1 MINYLNQFFGDG
13 HNVKMYIVPIPINI
27 NDMNLYISSDLY
39 TILEY
44 KFPRVHINEL
54 INEAIRHRDVCKVAS
69 LEGRSRRGTGGCKRI
84 VFFKGLEWH
93 EYKFTINQDFLD
105 VLSNHIASSSIP
117 ATISYCFNNIIGA
130 DEWEG
135 NFMPSIS
142 RRFMRSN
149 NNITILKPSTQD
161 DVRNVVEPHVVPSEE
176 MISPF
181 PF

>member
-27 NDMNLYISSDLY
+27 NDMNLYISSNLY

-44 KFPRVHINEL
+44 KFPRVSINEL
-54 INEAIRHRDVCKVAS
+54 INEAIQHTDVCRAVS
-69 LEGRSRRGTGGCKRI
+69 LEGRSRRGTGICKHI
-84 VFFKGLEWH
+84 IFFKGLERY
-93 EYKFTINQDFLD
+93 ECKFTINQGALSI
-105 VLSNHIASSSIP
+105 LSNYIASSSIP
-117 ATISYCFNNIIGA
+117 ITISYCFNNIISA
-130 DEWEG
+130 DEWES

-149 NNITILKPSTQD
+149 KNITILKPSTQD
-161 DVRNVVEPHVVPSEE
+161 DVRNIVEPRVVMSEE